1 MAGWACICGTMHR
14 SAKKPYMRHDHEELG
29 HFGVDYT
36 YILLQGQ
43 YWWRHVVGGST
54 ICFTMHGM

>member
-1 MAGWACICGTMHR
+1 MARWACTCGIMYR
-14 SAKKPYMRHDHEELG
+14 SVKKPYMKHDHEELG

-43 YWWRHVVGGST
+43 YCWR
-54 ICFTMHGM
+54 GM